1 MPTANV
7 NGVRLYYEV
16 SGTGEIP
23 LVLVHGSWCSHH
35 DWDQVVPTLAKSFR
49 VLTYDRR
56 GHSQSQRLAAQGSVR
71 EDVADLA
78 ALMEHTGLAPA
89 WVVGNS
95 FGAAITLR
103 LAGER
108 PELFRG
114 LVVHEP
120 PLFPLLKD
128 DPSMAP
134 MLGEIGK
141 RLGAVMERIASG
153 DHAGAAEQFIETVA
167 LGPGSWPQL
176 APEFRQTLIENAPTW
191 LDEMREPDAIAF
203 DLAWIKAFPRPSLLT
218 LGDQSPPLFPAV
230 IAKLARALPNA
241 EVVTFPGAGHIPHVT
256 HADAF
261 SEEVVGFI
269 GKSGAEA

>member
-1 MPTANV
+1 MPTANI

-16 SGTGEIP
+16 SGAGETP

-35 DWDQVVPTLAKSFR
+35 DWDQVVRRLAPSFR

-56 GHSQSQRLAAQGSVR
+56 GHSQSQRLVTQGSVR

-78 ALMEHTGLAPA
+78 GLIEHTGLAPA
-89 WVVGNS
+89 CVVGNS

-114 LVVHEP
+114 LIVHEP
-120 PLFPLLKD
+120 PLFPLLMD

-134 MLGEIGK
+134 MLEEIGK

-153 DHAGAAEQFIETVA
+153 DDAGAAEQFVETVA
-167 LGPGSWPQL
+167 LGPGSWAQL
-176 APEFRQTLIENAPTW
+176 APEFRETLIENAPTW
-191 LDEMREPDAIAF
+191 LDEMREPEAIAF
-203 DLAWIKAFPRPSLLT
+203 DLAWIRAFPRPSLLT

-230 IAKLARALPNA
+230 IGKLAGALPNA
-241 EVVTFPGAGHIPHVT
+241 VVVTFPGAGHIPHLT
-256 HADAF
+256 HPDAF
-261 SEEVVGFI
+261 TEAIVAFI
-269 GKSGAEA
+269 GKP